1 MVAFIDMDQQVMHT
15 LTTGKWPLLK
25 ELHVDLRPYPKWE
38 LSDVVSWQAVEQL
51 CESMCR
57 QKWPDLEHPQCTG
70 HEDAYGKGWFRFGL
84 LYHDVKLKFERRLG
98 RTVFGLGLGDSS

>member
-15 LTTGKWPLLK
+15 LTTGKWPMLK

-38 LSDVVSWQAVEQL
+38 LPNVVSWQAVEQL

-57 QKWPDLEHPQCTG
+57 QKWPDLEVLNNIPSAQDMRMRM
-70 HEDAYGKGWFRFGL
+70 ERDGL
-84 LYHDVKLKFERRLG
+84 DLG
-98 RTVFGLGLGDSS
+98 YYIMM